1 MYTKNNSLKKSDES
15 DKKNGSIWKQTPLS
29 DFGSKCIM
37 SEHSLCSDVKCH
49 CICHYKKSMG

>member
-1 MYTKNNSLKKSDES
+1 MPIKKRNLKINNEYLKKY
-15 DKKNGSIWKQTPLS
+15 SIWKQTPLS